1 MTLWKK
7 DDCLIKAES
16 KKSKIMLTIDLCA
29 MLVETGK
36 ILVIQ
41 ANLPY
46 DGVFVAFIFSHV
58 ADNSY
63 TTS

>member
-1 MTLWKK
+1 
-7 DDCLIKAES
+7 
-16 KKSKIMLTIDLCA
+16 MLTIDLCA

-36 ILVIQ
+36 KLVIQ

-46 DGVFVAFIFSHV
+46 DGVFVAFNFSHV

-63 TTS
+63 TPS